1 MVCEL
6 YLNKTIMRKTETD
19 KGKRRRQL
27 FTLTKEIRIEFQKGT
42 FYNTEICQLS
52 SSIKVRCK

>member
-6 YLNKTIMRKTETD
+6 YLNKSIMRETETD

-42 FYNTEICQLS
+42 FYNMPVE
-52 SSIKVRCK
+52 